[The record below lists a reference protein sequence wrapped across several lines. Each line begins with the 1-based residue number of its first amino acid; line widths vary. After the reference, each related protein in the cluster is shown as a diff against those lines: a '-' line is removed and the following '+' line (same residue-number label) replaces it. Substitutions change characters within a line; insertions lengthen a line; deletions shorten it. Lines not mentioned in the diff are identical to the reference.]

1 MRKSESITV
10 INSKPEPISL
20 DAIIFD
26 TETKTEKIEK
36 GKELK
41 LKFGYYIKVI
51 DGEKSRKE
59 IDNSVFFTKKEFTNY
74 ILNCKG
80 FSRSGGKSKVIW
92 SHNASFDFRIGVDT
106 YLLKENGYSIS
117 CFSVNPFILE
127 YVKNDESILFL
138 DTFNFFKTSIEV
150 LGQFFGIEKIKI
162 NFDKENIDDVL
173 LLERCKRDVEVCY
186 RVLMNLYPQMGNK
199 IKYSA
204 AQLAFFS
211 VRENL
216 PYDIQKINTEIA
228 NLSFHGGRVEVF
240 RNDEEYTNK
249 YDINSA
255 YPYNM
260 KINKYPIG
268 IEGYYINPSKNFIQ
282 RQLDKGLGFIADCN
296 FDIPTNLHIAP
307 IPYFREDK
315 KLIFPVGKFRSVV
328 CSPEINLDYV
338 TSFNAVECYYM
349 GNIFE
354 KFIDKYYPLK
364 QISTGFMREF
374 YKVGKLNSSYG
385 KFGQKR
391 IKTMRFKQYDG
402 LMEFGKTHLT
412 DLDENTYNMKFL
424 EGECFTNIIGDRKYS
439 VAVGSFV
446 TSYTRA
452 DLFNRV
458 LEFDKDLYYL
468 DTDCFV
474 LPEYWSL
481 KTSDNL
487 GGIKLEDSGISRFYC
502 PKVYYYIKRDNP
514 RLVFN
519 DMELELT
526 DSYYNPKGSNSPK
539 TYYFDKSNVRSLKLK
554 GVKKNW
560 SLDWRQNEIFAE
572 GKRFTNF
579 NETLNKNMIGILEVI
594 QNKTTSLIDDKRI
607 WSGEYSKPIKL

>member
-1 MRKSESITV
+1 MKKSESITV
-10 INSKPEPISL
+10 ITTKPEPIKL
-20 DAIIFD
+20 NAVIYD
-26 TETKTEKIEK
+26 TETKTEQTKN

-41 LKFGYYIKVI
+41 LKFGYFKKIINDV
-51 DGEKSRKE
+51 ECRKSE
-59 IDNSVFFTKKEFTNY
+59 DNRVFFTKDDFTNY
-74 ILNCKG
+74 IIDTNG
-80 FSRSGGKSKVIW
+80 FPNSGKNKVIW
-92 SHNASFDFRIGVDT
+92 AHNTSFDFRIGINT
-106 YLLKENGYSIS
+106 KIFKNRGYSIS

-127 YVKNDESILFL
+127 YVKNDESIMFL
-138 DTFNFFKTSIEV
+138 DTFNFFKTSIEK
-150 LGQFFGIEKIKI
+150 LGEFFGIEKIKI
-162 NFDKENIDDVL
+162 NFEKEENIDDAL

-204 AQLAFFS
+204 AQMAFFS

-228 NLSFHGGRVEVF
+228 DLSFHGGRVEVF

-268 IEGYYINPSKNFIQ
+268 IEGYYLNPSKRFVQ

-315 KLIFPVGKFRSVV
+315 KLIFPVGKFRTIV

-338 TSFNAVECYYM
+338 TNFNRVEFYFM

-364 QISTGFMREF
+364 QNSEGFMREF

-385 KFGQKR
+385 KFAQKR
-391 IKTMRFKQYDG
+391 IKTMRFKQYDN

-412 DLDENTYNMKFL
+412 DLDQNTYNMKFL

-458 LEFDKDLYYL
+458 QEYGKDLYYV

-481 KTSDNL
+481 KTNNDL
-487 GGIKLEDSGISRFYC
+487 GGIKIEDTGISRFYA
-502 PKVYYYIKRDNP
+502 PKIYYYIKRDNP

-519 DMELELT
+519 GLELELT
-526 DSYYNPKGSNSPK
+526 DSFYNPKGSNSPK
-539 TYYFDKSNVRSLKLK
+539 TYYFDKVNVKSLKLK

-560 SLDWRQNEIFAE
+560 SLDWRNNEIFAE

-594 QNKTTSLIDDKRI
+594 QNKTISLTDDKRI
-607 WSGEYSKPIKL
+607 WNGYYSKPIEL